1 MSLVLPLQPHA
12 AYTGT
17 HPCETCSSSGQIVT
31 GSNSRAVSDHLPHR
45 PCAPSPSVALS
56 LSPSLPPRLSLFVC
70 SECLHPASLA
80 WLLGGLPDKGRGG
93 VSEGSEVN
101 RKSGDPRCGRKGR
114 VEGRRELYLDCVSSM
129 WECCQPK
136 VHSRS
141 EFKTFSFY
149 SFLSLHP
156 FHKGLN
162 GFEYF
167 LRVMG
172 G

>member
-1 MSLVLPLQPHA
+1 M
-12 AYTGT
+12 TD
-17 HPCETCSSSGQIVT
+17 
-31 GSNSRAVSDHLPHR
+31 SNSRAVADHLPQR

-56 LSPSLPPRLSLFVC
+56 LSLCLTPPPPLFVC

-101 RKSGDPRCGRKGR
+101 RKSGDLPCGRKGR
-114 VEGRRELYLDCVSSM
+114 VQRRRELYLDSVSSM

-172 G
+172 W